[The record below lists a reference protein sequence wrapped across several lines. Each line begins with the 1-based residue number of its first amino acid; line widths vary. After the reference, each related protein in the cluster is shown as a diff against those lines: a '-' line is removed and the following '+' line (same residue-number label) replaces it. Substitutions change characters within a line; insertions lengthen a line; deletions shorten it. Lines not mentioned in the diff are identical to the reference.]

1 MLLYAFLE
9 KHLLNLLSVFA
20 KLQMILPLCVILT
33 LNLCFSAAFCINAAA
48 TLVSIQTLS
57 NITCNRFTKLTIKT
71 Y

>member
-33 LNLCFSAAFCINAAA
+33 LNLCFSAAFCVMQSNLKFCSAN
-48 TLVSIQTLS
+48 
-57 NITCNRFTKLTIKT
+57 NITHSEIYYLTRQIE
-71 Y
+71 